1 VSARTQRSLPR
12 ARAAAAAALRALT
25 AALRA
30 LTAIPCVHACR
41 RAGFGLNTMRFSTRC
56 PRTACGLELIPPDGH
71 NNERDNVW
79 PLLFTPGKPIL
90 CSNCALASPCQSCSG
105 AGLQRTGC
113 TECLLP
119 PVLAAT
125 WSIPCPR
132 CNCRLQVDRDAASG
146 AELITA
152 EPVNPNTIVKAQ
164 IDSDYY
170 LLSGQEVPDIPEP
183 DPTLSIEGQ
192 PQPPMPPPPSSPPP
206 ASEAAGTGV
215 RSRREMINENWTLL
229 DKIVPQYNAYNTGQ
243 PGATLQG
250 TEEAVAKLR
259 ENLAIGIA
267 ADIGEPEDFVRRNF
281 DEVSYAFAGH
291 KQKPNSRCVCG
302 SGKKYKKC
310 CWLKQIELDN
320 AAA

>member
-12 ARAAAAAALRALT
+12 ARAATAAALRALT

-90 CSNCALASPCQSCSG
+90 CSNCAAT
-105 AGLQRTGC
+105 LQ
-113 TECLLP
+113 

-125 WSIPCPR
+125 WCIPCPG
-132 CNCRLQVDRDAASG
+132 CNCRLHVDRAAPPS
-146 AELITA
+146 LMITA
-152 EPVNPNTIVKAQ
+152 QPVNPNTIVKAQ
-164 IDSDYY
+164 IDQDYY

-206 ASEAAGTGV
+206 TSEAAGTGV

-310 CWLKQIELDN
+310 CWLKQIERDN